1 MTRRRIKAA
10 GALVLAGMLCAASAA
25 LADHDDHHEHGHGHH
40 RYEHHGNWHRHD
52 YDHGY
57 VRYYGSGPGYYGPQV
72 YVPAPPP
79 PSFGLNLVFP
89 IH

>member
-1 MTRRRIKAA
+1 MTRRGIKAA
-10 GALVLAGMLCAASAA
+10 GVLVLAGMLCVASAA
-25 LADHDDHHEHGHGHH
+25 RADHGDDHHEHGHAHWHH
-40 RYEHHGNWHRHD
+40 HYEHHGDWHHHD
-52 YDHGY
+52 YDVHSY
-57 VRYYGSGPGYYGPQV
+57 AYRSGYYGPQV